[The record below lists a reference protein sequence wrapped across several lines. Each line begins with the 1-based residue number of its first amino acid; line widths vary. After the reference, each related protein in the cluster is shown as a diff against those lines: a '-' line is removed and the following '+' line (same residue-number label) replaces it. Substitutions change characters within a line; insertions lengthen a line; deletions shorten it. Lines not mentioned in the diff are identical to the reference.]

1 MAQTNEYSNCCGCGN
16 EKPEQSTWETYSP
29 ILISLALLIVGIT
42 LDHIELS
49 FFSGFLRLG
58 WYIAA
63 YLAVGHSIIEK
74 AVEAVKRKDFFN
86 EFTLMTLATFGA
98 FAIDEY
104 PEAVA
109 VILFYSIGEMF
120 QASAVNKA
128 RRNIKALFDIRPET
142 ATVIRNGK
150 FETISPENVSIG
162 ETIQV
167 KAGEKVPLDGKLLSA
182 QSSFDTS
189 ALTGESKPRTINE
202 GENVLAGMLNLNN
215 VIEIQV
221 EKEYADSSLV
231 KILELVQNASSRKAK
246 TEQLITRFARA
257 YTPIVFA
264 LALSIATLPPFF
276 VQDYLF
282 PDWLYRALVF
292 LVISC
297 PCALVIS
304 IPLGY
309 FGGIGAASKNGI
321 LFKGANYLDLMTKIN
336 TVVMDKTGTL
346 TKGVFKV
353 KTIHSPF
360 LGEEELISMIAALES
375 YSNHPIAKAITTH
388 NSTDTSIKISEVKEI
403 AGHGLQCVADGKQ
416 FIAGNSK
423 LMHKHGIPYPES
435 IDSEVETIVIAAYD
449 NKYIGHITIADEEK
463 EDAAATI
470 SELKKLGIDNTVI
483 LSGDKTSIAKELAQ
497 KLGISHAF
505 GDLLPEEKVSH
516 LELLKSEVGNR
527 IAFMGD
533 GVNDA
538 PSLALSD
545 IGIAMGG
552 LGSDAAIEVADVIIQ
567 TDQPSKIAQAI
578 KIARATKRIVIQNIV
593 MAFTVKLAVLIL
605 GAYGMATMWEAVF
618 ADVGVTL
625 LAIINAVRILNTKI
639 K

>member
-1 MAQTNEYSNCCGCGN
+1 MAQTNECSSCCGCGN
-16 EKPEQSTWETYSP
+16 DKPEQTTWETYSP
-29 ILISLALLIVGIT
+29 ILISLTLLIVGIA
-42 LDHIELS
+42 LDYIEVS

-63 YLAVGHSIIEK
+63 YLAVGHPIIEK
-74 AVEAVKRKDFFN
+74 AIEAVKHKDFFN
-86 EFTLMTLATFGA
+86 EFTLMILATFGA
-98 FAIDEY
+98 FAIGEY

-120 QASAVNKA
+120 QTSAVNKA
-128 RRNIKALFDIRPET
+128 RRNIKALLDIRPET
-142 ATVIRNGK
+142 ATVLRNGK
-150 FETISPENVSIG
+150 FEIVSPENVSIG
-162 ETIQV
+162 ETIQI
-167 KAGEKVPLDGKLLSA
+167 KAGEKIPLDGKLLSA
-182 QSSFDTS
+182 RSSFDTS

-202 GENVLAGMLNLNN
+202 GEIVLAGMLNLDN
-215 VIEIQV
+215 VIEIKV
-221 EKEYADSSLV
+221 EKEYANSSLA

-246 TEQLITRFARA
+246 TEQLITRFARS

-264 LALSIATLPPFF
+264 LALSIATLPYFF

-282 PDWLYRALVF
+282 ADWLYRALVF

-321 LFKGANYLDLMTKIN
+321 LFKGANYLDLMTKIK

-346 TKGVFKV
+346 TKCIFKV
-353 KTIHSPF
+353 KTIHSPVF
-360 LGEEELISMIAALES
+360 GEEELMSMIAALEN
-375 YSNHPIAKAITTH
+375 YSNHPIAKAITAH
-388 NSTDTSIKISEVKEI
+388 NGTDTNIKISEVKEI
-403 AGHGLQCVADGKQ
+403 AGHGLQCVTDGKQ
-416 FIAGNSK
+416 FIVGNCK

-435 IDSEVETIVIAAYD
+435 IDSEIETVVIAAYD
-449 NKYIGHITIADEEK
+449 NQYIGHITIADEEK
-463 EDAAATI
+463 EDAATTI
-470 SELKKLGIDNTVI
+470 NELKKLGIHNIVI

-497 KLGISHAF
+497 RLGIKHTF
-505 GDLLPEEKVSH
+505 GDLLPEEKVAH
-516 LELLKSEVGNR
+516 LERLKAEGNK

-533 GVNDA
+533 GINDA

-545 IGIAMGG
+545 IGVAMGG
-552 LGSDAAIEVADVIIQ
+552 LGSDAAIEIADVIIQ

-578 KIARATKRIVIQNIV
+578 RIAHATRRIVIQNII
-593 MAFTVKLAVLIL
+593 MAFAVKLAVLLL

-618 ADVGVTL
+618 ADVGVAL
-625 LAIINAVRILNTKI
+625 LAILNAIRVLNTRFK
-639 K
+639 